1 MRKPEIEA
9 APDLCKKAAR
19 MDDRSDVANAEHIY
33 ESDAACF
40 DVDFDLGETDH
51 ERIGGAIARMVV
63 LGYSHQTQTGERGR
77 GPLGHRIDVFR
88 DLMAV
93 VLAAQL
99 KCPFAGLRVSHA
111 TRRGAATINSLS
123 ADLEVVGRAAQV
135 ACGNLPQFALR
146 VHRPCII
153 RAGHRMGRLAA
164 NRETRP
170 RQVLASIAPYHLD

>member
-33 ESDAACF
+33 ESDAARF

-63 LGYSHQTQTGERGR
+63 LGHSHQTQTGERGR

-93 VLAAQL
+93 VRAAQL
-99 KCPFAGLRVSHA
+99 NCPFGGLRVGLA
-111 TRRGAATINSLS
+111 TRRGATSINSLS
-123 ADLEVVGRAAQV
+123 VDLAVVRLYGQI
-135 ACGNLPQFALR
+135 ACG
-146 VHRPCII
+146 
-153 RAGHRMGRLAA
+153 
-164 NRETRP
+164 
-170 RQVLASIAPYHLD
+170 